1 MSTGRQV
8 DRTGRN
14 PSSAAAVFKK
24 VLHAFEDRD
33 LPYADVVFHLRRLL
47 AASASPQ
54 ELLEV
59 LRRYEWIEPLPE
71 YTLEEIQGI
80 LNEAVKRAPSPP
92 SAPVSEAAAT
102 KRPVAAPTATHENAG
117 PVQENIARD
126 KAAEDYKALTSAYER
141 ARDAGSAAI
150 ARTSALASQ
159 LAAAQNALDSEQNKT
174 RDMER
179 ALADS
184 IAARD
189 AVLRE
194 ARESLAQRDAELAKV
209 RAALESERGKPREP
223 DRALAER
230 IAARD
235 VALREARES
244 LAQRDAEFATLQRE
258 RHQLALALESRTT
271 ACVQFEGDLQ
281 AATARAA
288 ALTDELAN
296 AQAALE
302 SERSKPREPDKALSE
317 RIAARDAALREA
329 RESLAQRDAEFAA
342 LQRERHQLALALES
356 RTTACVQFEGDLQA
370 ATARAAALTEELANV
385 RTALESERS
394 KPREPDKALS
404 EGIAARD
411 AALND
416 ARESLAQRDAE
427 FAALQRE
434 RHQLTLALESRTTA
448 CVQFEGDLQASK
460 ARAAMLTTELANARN
475 ALQSEQSKIEKM
487 DQALAEATAAEDA
500 ARKNGEAALRKLDQ
514 YQAELRPLRASL
526 ATQQNEHRTIIG
538 TWEARAKSLEA
549 ELQAERA
556 RSDARAA
563 ESAPARET
571 PQNYDTT
578 VAIDASPQAAPPAGE
593 WRMEPTLWASE
604 AAAGPPSDRQPQPA
618 ARAGKPRP
626 TAGALARTAGV
637 AAAIVVLAVVAWS
650 LVRKGAPRA
659 TAPVAVSS
667 APGPA
672 EPGSVVRDCPTC
684 PAVTILPAGRFK
696 QGSARTD
703 SGSASSERPLHWVA
717 IRPFALSTSAITVDE
732 FRAFVSATGRDMR
745 GCDTYDD
752 KWRYRPERN
761 WQNPGFA
768 QNGSH
773 PVTCVSWDDATAY
786 AAWLST
792 TTGHRYRLPS
802 ASEWEYAARAGGD
815 ALQPWNSD
823 ASAACASANVAD
835 QRAARQYRG
844 WAVFPCDDGYVYTAP
859 VGSFKANS
867 FGLNDMLGN
876 VLQWTAD
883 CWHADYTGAPVDGS
897 PRPYGDCTEREVRGS
912 SWFTTPKFVRASY
925 RNHFATTYRASSV
938 GIRVARDIGT

>member
-80 LNEAVKRAPSPP
+80 LNEAVKRTPSPP
-92 SAPVSEAAAT
+92 PPASAPVSEAAAT
-102 KRPVAAPTATHENAG
+102 KQPVAAPTPTHENASS
-117 PVQENIARD
+117 VQENIARD
-126 KAAEDYKALTSAYER
+126 KAAEDYKALASAYER
-141 ARDAGSAAI
+141 ARDAGAAAI
-150 ARTSALASQ
+150 ARTSTLASQ
-159 LAAAQNALDSEQNKT
+159 LAAAQNALDSEQNKV
-174 RDMER
+174 RDIER

-184 IAARD
+184 VAARD

-194 ARESLAQRDAELAKV
+194 ARESLAQRDAELANA
-209 RAALESERGKPREP
+209 RAALE
-223 DRALAER
+223 A
-230 IAARD
+230 
-235 VALREARES
+235 
-244 LAQRDAEFATLQRE
+244 
-258 RHQLALALESRTT
+258 
-271 ACVQFEGDLQ
+271 
-281 AATARAA
+281 
-288 ALTDELAN
+288 
-296 AQAALE
+296 
-302 SERSKPREPDKALSE
+302 ERSKPREPDRSLAQG
-317 RIAARDAALREA
+317 IAARDAALREA
-329 RESLAQRDAEFAA
+329 RESLAQ
-342 LQRERHQLALALES
+342 
-356 RTTACVQFEGDLQA
+356 FETELQA
-370 ATARAAALTEELANV
+370 SKARAAALTDELANA
-385 RTALESERS
+385 RAALESERS

-411 AALND
+411 AALRE
-416 ARESLAQRDAE
+416 ARESLAQFETELQASKARAAALTDELANARAALESERSKPREPDKALSEGIAARDAALREARESLAQLETELQASKARAAALTDELGNARAALESERSKPREPDRSAE

-448 CVQFEGDLQASK
+448 CVQFEGDLQASNS
-460 ARAAMLTTELANARN
+460 RAAVLTTELANARN

-500 ARKNGEAALRKLDQ
+500 ARKNGDAALRKLDQ
-514 YQAELRPLRASL
+514 YQAELRTLRASL
-526 ATQQNEHRTIIG
+526 ATQQNEHRTIVSA
-538 TWEARAKSLEA
+538 WEARVKSLEA

-563 ESAPARET
+563 QSTPARET

-578 VAIDASPQAAPPAGE
+578 VAIDASPQAAPPGE

-604 AAAGPPSDRQPQPA
+604 LAAGPQAHTQEPA
-618 ARAGKPRP
+618 ARAGKPRH

-637 AAAIVVLAVVAWS
+637 AAAILVLAVVAWS
-650 LVRKGAPRA
+650 LVRKGSLRA

-667 APGPA
+667 APPPA
-672 EPGSVVRDCPTC
+672 QPGSVVRDCPTC

-703 SGSASSERPLHWVA
+703 SGSASSEKPLHWVA
-717 IRPFALSTSAITVDE
+717 IRRPFALSTSAVTVDE

-752 KWRYRPERN
+752 KWRYRPDRN

-815 ALQPWNSD
+815 ALQPWNAD

-835 QRAARQYRG
+835 QTRSP
-844 WAVFPCDDGYVYTAP
+844 AVSGMGGV
-859 VGSFKANS
+859 S
-867 FGLNDMLGN
+867 L
-876 VLQWTAD
+876 
-883 CWHADYTGAPVDGS
+883 
-897 PRPYGDCTEREVRGS
+897 
-912 SWFTTPKFVRASY
+912 
-925 RNHFATTYRASSV
+925 
-938 GIRVARDIGT
+938 

>member
-102 KRPVAAPTATHENAG
+102 KQPVAAPTPTHENAG

-317 RIAARDAALREA
+317 RIAARDAALRE
-329 RESLAQRDAEFAA
+329 
-342 LQRERHQLALALES
+342 
-356 RTTACVQFEGDLQA
+356 
-370 ATARAAALTEELANV
+370 
-385 RTALESERS
+385 
-394 KPREPDKALS
+394 
-404 EGIAARD
+404 
-411 AALND
+411 